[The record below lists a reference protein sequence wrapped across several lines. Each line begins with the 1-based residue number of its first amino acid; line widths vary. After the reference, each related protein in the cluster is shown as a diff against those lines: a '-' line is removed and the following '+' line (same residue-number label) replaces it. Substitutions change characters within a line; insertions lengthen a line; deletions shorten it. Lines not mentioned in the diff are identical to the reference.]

1 MKKLY
6 SIVLM
11 AVALLV
17 STNMW
22 AETYTANVGTTAEFE
37 AAWAQSATKDV
48 VINLTSDAINLSK
61 TMWLGTENI
70 NDAPHTVEINMGGYP
85 FKSSNA
91 TCAFLLTHGTLKI
104 NGNAQFTAE
113 GQNAFYVTGSTNKDV
128 DPSDDNANYFTHLE
142 IGDGVIIRH
151 TYYDAAITVDGIWKS
166 NIAYKADANNVIP
179 AKPAL
184 TYIANVYAGKN
195 SSYPTDAK
203 AEGNSS
209 KCVANGVR
217 VDLKGTINGRKYGI
231 KTNGILGNPTWYE
244 QQTYKRDDHKVAYST
259 SLLPEGYVIAETD
272 VNYSPYVHIY
282 PTGRIVVQTKDD
294 VHSNPSKV
302 KNPIAVYASGYA
314 RWKVEGYAE
323 GCTGANIKSG
333 VVDFIDATIVGSGE
347 AYNAATESSS
357 GSTASGSAIVITTSG
372 AYAGD
377 IDVNIGGDSKVTA
390 TNGYAI
396 EEQVVAANQQTKVD
410 SLTITGGTFQG
421 GSIPNP
427 VDPTQGNIDAV
438 MSISVPTA
446 IAAASTEEETTI
458 TIIGGSTSAGQTTI
472 GDQTLADFLSNA
484 TTEAQQGQTHLTQVE
499 VEPGKTIWVISEGT
513 APVDAEDQGV
523 ADWGSTVN
531 WKHALDGDT
540 DPMTDTIW
548 AKTMVNHGGAT
559 TLVLDEL
566 QIISTD
572 CDQTLVIMDGYA
584 LEVGRV
590 LLGSRAKIIVEAGAK
605 FIVTGEQGITA
616 PVVDNI
622 VLKHNSNTGKYAT
635 FLFNPAVS
643 SNRHPN
649 AKVEF
654 TTNAWRE
661 SSTAL
666 QWEWFGIPTYN
677 LAKSISSTG
686 YANVAVYENAGWTNL
701 GYIGLEYD
709 NNPAVLAKLDKPFAA
724 YDLLAYRDH
733 DGIAPEITIS
743 GELVGNVNA
752 ALNADLKWS
761 SFANSYTAEVDALAF
776 INSLTGSSNIADAIW
791 VARQNAQGTI
801 TWDAKPAAKAAA
813 EGLKLRPMQA
823 FLLNNPNFVEETSI
837 NYASMVYAPAVPGYT
852 PAPRRS
858 MAAPYSAQITINV
871 ANADGILD
879 DVDVLEGAE
888 TASYEKYL
896 NSDVNIYVVDGEKN
910 DYIVAE
916 DLEGTYVGFSTVNGG
931 NFTISFDGV
940 QGNEFMLVDH
950 ATGAEVLM
958 VEGNTYDFMADA
970 NSANDYRFEIVS
982 PRKVTTAIESAEA
995 VKSAKGI
1002 YTITGQY
1009 MGEMNVWNSLPAGV
1023 YVVNGEKRVK

>member
-11 AVALLV
+11 AVVLLV

-113 GQNAFYVTGSTNKDV
+113 GKNAFYVTGSTNKNV
-128 DPSDDNANYFTHLE
+128 DPSDDNANFFSHLE
-142 IGDGVIIRH
+142 IGDGVIVAH

-179 AKPAL
+179 SKPAL
-184 TYIANVYAGKN
+184 TYIANVYAGKTN
-195 SSYPTDAK
+195 KYTTDAK
-203 AEGNSS
+203 AEENSS

-244 QQTYKRDDHKVAYST
+244 QQTYKKDDHTVAYST
-259 SLLPEGYVIAETD
+259 TLLPAGYVIAETD

-282 PTGRIVVQTKDD
+282 PTGRIVVQDKDD
-294 VHSNPSKV
+294 VHAAAKDK

-314 RWKVEGYAE
+314 RWLVEGYAE

-333 VVDFIDATIVGSGE
+333 VVDFNDATVVGSGE
-347 AYNAATESSS
+347 VYNAATESSS

-377 IDVNIGGDSKVTA
+377 IDVNIGGDSKVSA

-396 EEQVVAANQQTKVD
+396 EEQVLAANQQTKVD

-458 TIIGGSTSAGQTTI
+458 TIIGGTTSAGQTTI

-605 FIVTGEQGITA
+605 FIVKGEQGITA

-622 VLKHNSNTGKYAT
+622 VLKHNSTTGKYAT
-635 FLFNPAVS
+635 FLFNPAVT

-649 AKVEF
+649 ATVEF
-654 TTNAWRE
+654 TTNAWFE
-661 SSTAL
+661 SSTSK

-677 LAKSISSTG
+677 AAKSISATCP
-686 YANVAVYENAGWTNL
+686 AFVAVYENGGWSD
-701 GYIGLEYD
+701 IGLISD
-709 NNPAVLAKLDKPFAA
+709 INTDPTKLAKLNKPFAA
-724 YDLLAYRDH
+724 YDLLANRAH
-733 DGIAPEITIS
+733 DAADPEITIS
-743 GELVGNVNA
+743 GELVGNINA
-752 ALNADLKWS
+752 PLNVDSRWS
-761 SFANSYTAEVDALAF
+761 PFANSYTAEVDAEAF
-776 INSLTGSSNIADAIW
+776 VNALKGSSNIKDAIW
-791 VARQNAQGTI
+791 VAKQNTNGTI
-801 TWDAKPAAKAAA
+801 TWNVKAD
-813 EGLKLRPMQA
+813 EKLDGLKLQPMQA
-823 FLLNNPNFVEETSI
+823 FMLNNPKFIEDASI

-852 PAPRRS
+852 PAPRRT

-871 ANADGILD
+871 ANAEGTWD
-879 DVDVLEGAE
+879 DVDVLEGTEAK
-888 TASYEKYL
+888 AYEKFL
-896 NSDVNIYVVDGEKN
+896 NSDVNIYVADGEKN

-940 QGNEFMLVDH
+940 KGNEFMLVDH
-950 ATGAEVLM
+950 ETDAEVLM
-958 VEGNTYDFMADA
+958 VEGNTYEFAAAA

-982 PRKVTTAIESAEA
+982 PRKVTTAIENAEA